1 MTTTAWVLLAA
12 ATLFAVA
19 DWIAVARGNRRIE
32 YLCKPATL
40 VLLIGVAVALDPADD
55 GQRAW
60 FVGAL
65 VLSLAGDVFLML
77 PRDAFVAG
85 LASFLVGH
93 VAYIVGLRLE
103 EAGGGLA
110 ALAAAAVVVAVATAM
125 VGGRILD
132 ALRASQQQQQQQQ
145 MRTPVA
151 AYMAVI
157 STMVVCA
164 IATGDVRAAVGAGL
178 FYVSDAMIAWNRF
191 VRPFPSARPAIMST
205 YHLGQAALIL
215 SLLPR

>member
-1 MTTTAWVLLAA
+1 MTTLAWALAA
-12 ATLFAVA
+12 AAAAFAVA
-19 DWIAVARGNRRIE
+19 DWVAVARGSRPVE
-32 YLCKPATL
+32 YVCKPATL
-40 VLLIGVAVALDPADD
+40 VLLIGVALALDPADD
-55 GQRAW
+55 GQQAW
-60 FVGAL
+60 FVAAL

-93 VAYIVGLRLE
+93 LAYIVGLRLE

-110 ALAAAAVVVAVATAM
+110 ALAAAAVVVAVVTAM

-132 ALRASQQQQQQQQ
+132 ALRASGQDK
-145 MRTPVA
+145 MHTPVA

-157 STMVVCA
+157 STMLVCA

-191 VRPFPSARPAIMST
+191 VRPFASARPAIMST
-205 YHLGQAALIL
+205 YHLAQAALIA